1 MTISLLSIVCLICL
15 SFFFGLFTCLYLFSQ
30 ISKNDDVKYEFE
42 PEIKIGYKRNTIKNN
57 K

>member
-15 SFFFGLFTCLYLFSQ
+15 SFFLGLFTCLYLFSQ